1 MQQRREQ
8 AWKALGEFIRAQ
20 RLLARLSLRQM
31 AEMTRISN
39 PYLSQ
44 VERGIYRPSAH
55 VLKSIADA
63 LDISAE
69 ALYAQV
75 GLLDRQPPQNE
86 SGVEEAIRL
95 DTNLAPAQKTA
106 LLEVYRGFLA
116 ANQDSPIPASRPAG
130 RRRRSPPRQLC

>member
-1 MQQRREQ
+1 MQQRKEE

-20 RLLARLSLRQM
+20 RQLARLSLRQM

-55 VLKSIADA
+55 VLKSIAEA

-75 GLLDRQPPQNE
+75 GLLDREPLRDQ
-86 SGVEEAIRL
+86 SGVEQAIRL
-95 DTNLAPAQKTA
+95 DANLAPPQKTA

-116 ANQDSPIPASRPAG
+116 ANQDSTNLAGRAAG
-130 RRRRSPPRQLC
+130 RRKRPSSR